1 MGTISGGQKDEI
13 APRLKE
19 NGVNPPNGSTQFATR
34 SISLTFD
41 EYVKLNN
48 PLENITLV
56 PEHAKVKARLHKK
69 TVVLDIV
76 GDLQP
81 ETTYKITL
89 NKAVKDLS
97 EGNDSLMQY
106 VFSTG
111 VFIDSLNYSTVL
123 KDAKTSLPIK
133 NATLAFYELTD
144 SALFK
149 KPSYYA
155 KSDINGKVQATYM
168 KSGTYQLIAFEDLN
182 SDLKL
187 QKNER
192 YGFKTE
198 PLNLN
203 ASMNDSLGISIFDVE
218 KKGSIRTKRFEGPSL
233 LKIGA
238 TQSLEDAVFSIN
250 DTILKEIMYYSSD
263 SVGILLPS
271 NRYEKVD
278 LVIQSAI
285 FQDSQKDT
293 LLIRLPEKEKN
304 KKPQLISN
312 LKDGKLALNQTL
324 ILQFSD
330 RISLFDS
337 TKITVKQGDSL
348 LIPYKWKQFSGNQL
362 EFTFPNRKNKDIV
375 LKINEGALTFQHFEK
390 PTQYSLPVSL
400 MQERD
405 YGSIILFTDSLQQN
419 TVLELIQNK
428 TLIRTIPI
436 KGQQKINIDYLE
448 AGVYQVQGYLDDNTN
463 EKWDVGDLES
473 KKQPEKRIFFNQE
486 ITVRANWELEIT
498 LQP

>member
-1 MGTISGGQKDEI
+1 MGSISGGQKDEI

-19 NGVNPPNGSTQFATR
+19 NGVVPPNGSIQFSTK

-41 EYVKLNN
+41 EYIKLNN
-48 PLENITLV
+48 PIENITLV
-56 PEHAKVKARLHKK
+56 PEHAKIKARVHKK
-69 TVVLDIV
+69 SVILDID
-76 GDLQP
+76 GTLQP
-81 ETTYKITL
+81 ETTYKIVM
-89 NKAVKDLS
+89 NKAIKDLS

-111 VFIDSLNYSTVL
+111 TYIDSLSYTTIL

-133 NATLAFYELTD
+133 NATLGFYETTD

-155 KSDINGKVQATYM
+155 KSDVNGNVQTSYM
-168 KSGTYQLIAFEDLN
+168 KAGTYQLVAFEDQN

-198 PLNLN
+198 LLELNS
-203 ASMNDSLGISIFDVE
+203 SMNDSLGMLIFDVE
-218 KKGSIRTKRFEGPSL
+218 KKGSIRTKRFEGPAL

-250 DTILKEIMYYSSD
+250 DTVLKDVMYYSTD

-278 LVIQSAI
+278 LVIQSSI
-285 FQDSQKDT
+285 FQEAKQDT

-304 KKPQLISN
+304 KKPQLIST
-312 LKDGKLALNQTL
+312 LKDGKLALNQSL

-348 LIPYKWKQFSGNQL
+348 SIPYSWKQLSGNQL

-375 LKINEGALTFQHFEK
+375 LKINEGAISFQHFQK
-390 PTQYSLPVSL
+390 PTQFSLPISL

-405 YGSIILFTDSLQQN
+405 YGSIVLFTDSLQPN
-419 TVLELIQNK
+419 LVLELIQNK
-428 TLIRTIPI
+428 QVVRTIPV
-436 KGQQKINIDYLE
+436 KTQKKILLEYLE
-448 AGVYQVQGYLDDNTN
+448 AGTYQVQGYLDENTN
-463 EKWDVGDLES
+463 DKWDVGDLDK